1 MDADRVFEDME
12 VVEKMI
18 KTFITC
24 SGMHQLEKEIDGVKT
39 GECDEVVWQGLLLGP
54 KATLEDFCA
63 IMNNNAVY
71 ASLFL
76 SSTLGL
82 LFSPPD
88 CVGRLDKNDPAKL
101 IFFLGICMSVF
112 FNILKYVP
120 HARRGIETLPKG
132 PFDDDDSLSV
142 RLCALCVRSLL
153 LCACA
158 LVVSW
163 VPYRCSW
170 LSRNSCVNPMP

>member
-1 MDADRVFEDME
+1 MMSKSNTRRSFTRQHQPAAGFFSQPPSKTILPSVVDADRVLEDME

-39 GECDEVVWQGLLLGP
+39 GECDEVVLQGLLLGP

-88 CVGRLDKNDPAKL
+88 CVGSLDNNDSEKL
-101 IFFLGICMSVF
+101 VFFFGICMSVF
-112 FNILKYVP
+112 FNILKYVSP
-120 HARRGIETLPKG
+120 RPG
-132 PFDDDDSLSV
+132 PP
-142 RLCALCVRSLL
+142 CP
-153 LCACA
+153 
-158 LVVSW
+158 VVECPW
-163 VPYRCSW
+163 AIH
-170 LSRNSCVNPMP
+170 